1 MKLLCSTDVNCY
13 HLFLSILV
21 QLLICFLLSLT
32 FPPKVFFPPFFKN
45 GFFFMFSL
53 SFQPT
58 LINFSNKFIGCWTT
72 SWCTWRKSIWGY
84 LFVPCTQVPGF
95 RPGKKI
101 PENILINYI
110 GKQYVQ
116 QAAVESIL
124 KRTLPHAM
132 SSVCNTVSN
141 NFHFCTLIKQDC
153 LVLYHHPEYLES
165 EVWVSLMI
173 LRKVLQL
180 LELVLYIKI
189 FVLCICLFILYI
201 RYNMFPH
208 FNWFYCGSFRTGN

>member
-141 NFHFCTLIKQDC
+141 NFHFCTLIKQ
-153 LVLYHHPEYLES
+153 LFSVIS
-165 EVWVSLMI
+165 SSRVFRVRSLSFINDIEKSTAIVRTCVIYQNFCFM
-173 LRKVLQL
+173 
-180 LELVLYIKI
+180 Y
-189 FVLCICLFILYI
+189 LFIYFI
-201 RYNMFPH
+201 YQI
-208 FNWFYCGSFRTGN
+208 